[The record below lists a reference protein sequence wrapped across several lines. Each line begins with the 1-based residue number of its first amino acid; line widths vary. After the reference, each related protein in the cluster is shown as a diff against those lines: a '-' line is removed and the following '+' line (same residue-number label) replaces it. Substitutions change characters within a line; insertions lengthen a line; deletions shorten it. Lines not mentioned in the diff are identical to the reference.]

1 MSTLHREITIP
12 GFDRLVNGQQIQAV
26 PLGQDEY
33 EVTIKVKGEAMAM
46 MLEVIRLLS
55 LTTTRIYK
63 EVGRAA
69 IAERSDELVS
79 HLREDEQAVA
89 LFYWQLRDKGY
100 KHRKA
105 VQITHGDC
113 ATVKQRRFTKAD
125 IWHFV
130 KCYPRDYYLTS
141 LPKDQIDVSVDAKQ
155 SEGRNE
161 LEVLHV

>member
-1 MSTLHREITIP
+1 MSTLHRELTLT
-12 GFDRLVNGQQIQAV
+12 GLDHLVNGQQIQAV
-26 PLGQDEY
+26 SLGQDEY
-33 EVTIKVKGEAMAM
+33 EVTIRVKGEAMAM
-46 MLEVIRLLS
+46 MLQVIRLLS

-63 EVGRAA
+63 EVDRAA
-69 IAERSDELVS
+69 IQERSEVMVS

-113 ATVKQRRFTKAD
+113 ATVKHRRFTKAD

-130 KCYPRDYYLTS
+130 KCYPREQCL
-141 LPKDQIDVSVDAKQ
+141 LP
-155 SEGRNE
+155 ERNE
-161 LEVLHV
+161 LEVLV